1 MEIIERRPVNSKT
14 IFITLICFFFA
25 GLFFSTVRVSNVGIV
40 LLLAFAV
47 FTTPVKDYFIILRN
61 NKFALALLAVFIL
74 QLIGLLY
81 TSNFKTGSVILEK
94 RICFLFFPLIILP
107 SLTRFGSARD
117 LIIRYLGIIT
127 LASSVILL
135 IIASYRKFILG
146 NDNAFM
152 FESFRNFE
160 GFSPIHYVY
169 YALIFACGFFF
180 FVNSF
185 FETIVSRKF
194 GLYWLV
200 LLFLYAIWIMV
211 LVASKTGIGI
221 FLVTTALF
229 LFYKIEN
236 KKLYSICLVFLF
248 VGAAAFLLTNETT
261 RDRFTGLG
269 TNIEVLKEEVLV
281 GEFKATGLNMRL
293 LFWKINLKHLVEDNL
308 FYFGVGTGD
317 AQDYI
322 NALYNL
328 PQYELWGYLNW
339 DSHNQ
344 WVFSLVQLGIP
355 AVVLLAL
362 VYGLAAQAGRTNRD
376 LFLLTFLLI
385 TFSFSLSE
393 SILELNK
400 GILFFSLCYLLLT
413 LPYTQ
418 KKVS

>member
-1 MEIIERRPVNSKT
+1 MEIIQRRPVNSET
-14 IFITLICFFFA
+14 IFIALICFFFA
-25 GLFFSTVRVSNVGIV
+25 GLFFPTVRVSNVAIV
-40 LLLAFAV
+40 LLLVFAV
-47 FTTPVKDYFIILRN
+47 FTTPFRGYFVTLKN
-61 NKFALALLAVFIL
+61 NKFAMTLMAVFIL
-74 QLIGLLY
+74 QVIGMLY
-81 TSNFKTGSVILEK
+81 TSNFKTGVVVLEK

-107 SLTRFGSARD
+107 SLNRFASSRET
-117 LIIRYLGIIT
+117 IIRYIGIIT

-180 FVNSF
+180 FINSF
-185 FETIVSRKF
+185 FESIMRSKF
-194 GLYWLV
+194 GLLQIV
-200 LLFLYAIWIMV
+200 ILFLYAIWIMV

-221 FLVTTALF
+221 FLVTTGLF
-229 LFYKIEN
+229 LYYKIEN
-236 KKLYSICLVFLF
+236 KKVYSVCLVLLF
-248 VGAAAFLLTNETT
+248 IGAVTFLLTNETT
-261 RDRFTGLG
+261 RNRFVGLG
-269 TNIEVLKEEVLV
+269 ANINVLKQEVLV
-281 GEFKATGLNMRL
+281 EEFHATGLNMRL

-328 PQYELWGYLNW
+328 PQYQLWGYLNW

-355 AVVLLAL
+355 AVLLL
-362 VYGLAAQAGRTNRD
+362 GLLYGLAGHAGRSNRD
-376 LFLLTFLLI
+376 LYVLTFLLI
-385 TFSFSLSE
+385 TLSFSLSE

-400 GILFFSLCYLLLT
+400 GILFFSLSYLLLT
-413 LPYTQ
+413 LPYAA
-418 KKVS
+418 KSVR